1 MPPRTTSRATTPSS
15 QPRKR
20 CGLKVLGTLAYAP
33 RWARSSACADS
44 TACEPRNADEYA
56 AWAGATVA
64 HFKGRVSHWEVWNE
78 PNIPNFWKPQ
88 PNVARY
94 TALLRAAYPQ
104 IKAADP
110 SAVVLAEQPRRPE
123 TTASASTR
131 SRSCRASTPN
141 GGQGFFDAWSHHAH
155 PWPPGNVHADSAWY
169 QMYGTTPSMRSLMQA
184 AGDGQAAL
192 GDQYG
197 PPTAGGPGAVNE
209 TTQAQHVTDAYRL
222 WRSHTPGP
230 ARSSGTA
237 TATSRLRERRRRVGA
252 TTLLLRLL
260 AEAGATRYRASATAA

>member
-1 MPPRTTSRATTPSS
+1 MRTP
-15 QPRKR
+15 
-20 CGLKVLGTLAYAP
+20 P

-110 SAVVLAEQPRRPE
+110 SAVVLAGATSPAGNDGVRIDEVSFLQGVYANGDRAFRRVEP
-123 TTASASTR
+123 S
-131 SRSCRASTPN
+131 PV
-141 GGQGFFDAWSHHAH
+141 HA

-184 AGDGQAAL
+184 AGDGQKQLWATE
-192 GDQYG
+192 YG
-197 PPTAGGPGAVNE
+197 PPTAGGPGAVSE

-222 WRSHTPGP
+222 WRSVLLGRP
-230 ARSSGTA
+230 ALLV
-237 TATSRLRERRRRVGA
+237 LRPRRRGSGNVDGGLALPRPA
-252 TTLLLRLL
+252 PLRLL
-260 AEAGATRYRASATAA
+260 AEAGLERLPGLGYRRLENAKSRSFAANVRS